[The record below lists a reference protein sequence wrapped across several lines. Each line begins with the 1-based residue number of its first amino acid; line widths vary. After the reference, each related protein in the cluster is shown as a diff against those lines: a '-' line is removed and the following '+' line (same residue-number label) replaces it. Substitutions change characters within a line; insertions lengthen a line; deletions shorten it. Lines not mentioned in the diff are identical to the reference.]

1 MATWLRLLIIVIIIF
16 NISSF
21 VWLLLGSTAYFQ
33 REMDIVGTFYLLIVG
48 IPVLLLAILFTVFLI
63 KGTVP
68 TSGVHYIGICL
79 GLILSLILSAIL
91 IHGVNSSGWAK
102 EKLESDSPKITADG
116 KYEYHIDLIN
126 LFQRNSKA
134 RLYLRNVSTGEE
146 KFIPINIQTRK
157 IKTLAVGKVNHW
169 VLLEPTDIDSQYIL
183 YTTKDLG
190 RLPEEKFKIDI
201 LAGTSSGVK

>member
-1 MATWLRLLIIVIIIF
+1 MAIWLRLLIIVIIIF
-16 NISSF
+16 NVSSF

>member
-1 MATWLRLLIIVIIIF
+1 MAIWLRLLIIVIIIF
-16 NISSF
+16 NVSSF

-91 IHGVNSSGWAK
+91 VHGVNSSGWAK

>member
-16 NISSF
+16 NVSSF

-68 TSGVHYIGICL
+68 TNGVHYIGICL

>member
-1 MATWLRLLIIVIIIF
+1 
-16 NISSF
+16 
-21 VWLLLGSTAYFQ
+21 
-33 REMDIVGTFYLLIVG
+33 MDIVGTFYLLIVG

>member
-16 NISSF
+16 NVSSF

-102 EKLESDSPKITADG
+102 EKLESDSTKITTDG

-146 KFIPINIQTRK
+146 QFIPINIQTRK